1 MGLFDNIRDIFDQ
14 LFGDKE
20 IDIFSW
26 GEDNSDTM
34 HWSPDVGEDISDY
47 SSLEERFIE
56 DSKGGEYVQEFYDLQ
71 GVLDYVEGT
80 PENVLMI
87 MFDPEQAVYH
97 VYRFPSE

>member
-1 MGLFDNIRDIFDQ
+1 MGIFDSIRDIFDQ

-34 HWSPDVGEDISDY
+34 HWSPDVGEGIGDY
-47 SSLEERFIE
+47 SSLEERFI
-56 DSKGGEYVQEFYDLQ
+56 DDATGGEFVQEFYDLQ
-71 GVLDYVEGT
+71 GALDYVEGT
-80 PENVLMI
+80 PENVLMLL
-87 MFDPEQAVYH
+87 FDAEQQVYY